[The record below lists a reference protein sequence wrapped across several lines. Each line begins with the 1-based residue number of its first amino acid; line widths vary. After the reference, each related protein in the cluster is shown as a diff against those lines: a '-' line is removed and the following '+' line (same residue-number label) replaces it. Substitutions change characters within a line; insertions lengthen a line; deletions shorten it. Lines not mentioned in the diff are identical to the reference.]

1 MKQSASPPIYSQ
13 VAFDIASK
21 IVSGEIKVGERFTG
35 RSLMGSQYGV
45 SPETIRRAMR
55 HLGDMGIVS
64 TQNNVG
70 STVLSQ
76 KRAVEYVEQ
85 YQAGND
91 LRSLKASLREMVA
104 RRDALNEQI
113 SQTFNRIMDLS
124 ERFRHS
130 DRLRTYEFQV
140 SDGPTA
146 GRSIGEL
153 QFRQR
158 TGATIVAVRK
168 GEDILLSPGPKT
180 LLEQGDVLVVACEL
194 SQLEQVSH
202 LLGQPGAGRA
212 APPRAPPALPLQ

>member
-1 MKQSASPPIYSQ
+1 MKQSATPPIYSQ

-45 SPETIRRAMR
+45 SAETIRRAMR
-55 HLGDMGIVS
+55 LLGDMGIVS

-85 YQAGND
+85 YQAYSD
-91 LRSLKASLREMVA
+91 LRALKVSLREMVA
-104 RRDALNEQI
+104 KRDQLNAEI
-113 SQTFNRIMDLS
+113 NQTFSRMMDLS
-124 ERFRHS
+124 ERFRSS

-140 SDGPTA
+140 SEGHMA

-153 QFRQR
+153 QFRQK
-158 TGATIVAVRK
+158 TSATIVAVRK
-168 GEDILLSPGPKT
+168 GEEILLSPGPQT
-180 LLEQGDVLVVACEL
+180 VLSAGDVLVVACEL
-194 SQLEQVSH
+194 SQLEAVSR
-202 LLGQPGAGRA
+202 LLGY
-212 APPRAPPALPLQ
+212 PAETR

>member
-146 GRSIGEL
+146 GRSHWG
-153 QFRQR
+153 
-158 TGATIVAVRK
+158 GASSASGPAPPSWPCAR
-168 GEDILLSPGPKT
+168 GGHPALPRSP
-180 LLEQGDVLVVACEL
+180 DAA
-194 SQLEQVSH
+194 
-202 LLGQPGAGRA
+202 GAGR
-212 APPRAPPALPLQ
+212 RSGGGL

>member
-1 MKQSASPPIYSQ
+1 MKQSATPPIYSQ

-45 SPETIRRAMR
+45 SAETIRRAMR
-55 HLGDMGIVS
+55 LLGDMGIVS

-85 YQAGND
+85 YQAYSD
-91 LRSLKASLREMVA
+91 LRALKASLREMVA
-104 RRDALNEQI
+104 KRDQLNAEI
-113 SQTFNRIMDLS
+113 NQTFSRMMDLS
-124 ERFRHS
+124 ERFRSS

-140 SDGPTA
+140 SEGPMA

-153 QFRQR
+153 QFRQKTSATR
-158 TGATIVAVRK
+158 RCAGAKGRETAS
-168 GEDILLSPGPKT
+168 GEDKNID
-180 LLEQGDVLVVACEL
+180 LLEKNHIATAKRKRPEGRGGVRRPGGYGCRNH
-194 SQLEQVSH
+194 LEKEE
-202 LLGQPGAGRA
+202 RA
-212 APPRAPPALPLQ
+212 

>member
-1 MKQSASPPIYSQ
+1 
-13 VAFDIASK
+13 
-21 IVSGEIKVGERFTG
+21 
-35 RSLMGSQYGV
+35 
-45 SPETIRRAMR
+45 
-55 HLGDMGIVS
+55 
-64 TQNNVG
+64 
-70 STVLSQ
+70 
-76 KRAVEYVEQ
+76 
-85 YQAGND
+85 
-91 LRSLKASLREMVA
+91 
-104 RRDALNEQI
+104 
-113 SQTFNRIMDLS
+113 MDLS

-168 GEDILLSPGPKT
+168 GEDILLSPGPQT

-212 APPRAPPALPLQ
+212 AAP